1 MAGAPILLSEL
12 IAELRRELAE
22 AQVQGQGLHPRL
34 RIEEAEI
41 ELQVVITRE
50 DSAGI
55 GVKFWVLNA
64 DVKDK
69 GIDATTQKIKLK
81 LNPSD
86 ADSGDFII
94 RAPEAQQPVKIDNH
108 DSGMRA
114 TE

>member
-1 MAGAPILLSEL
+1 MAAAPILLSEL

-64 DVKDK
+64 DLKDK

-81 LNPSD
+81 LKPSD
-86 ADSGDFII
+86 ADGGDLII
-94 RAPEAQQPVKIDNH
+94 RAPEAQQPAKTDDH
-108 DSGMRA
+108 DSDIRA
-114 TE
+114 PE

>member
-1 MAGAPILLSEL
+1 MAEAPIQLAEL
-12 IAELRRELAE
+12 IAELRRELAA

-50 DSAGI
+50 DTAGI

-69 GIDATTQKIKLK
+69 YADATTQKIKLK
-81 LNPSD
+81 LKP
-86 ADSGDFII
+86 SGDFVIS
-94 RAPEAQQPVKIDNH
+94 APEAQQPTPSDKR

>member
-1 MAGAPILLSEL
+1 MADEPILLSEL

-22 AQVQGQGLHPRL
+22 AQVQGQGLQPRL

-50 DSAGI
+50 DNAGI

-64 DVKDK
+64 DLKDK
-69 GIDATTQKIKLK
+69 SIDATTQKIKLK
-81 LNPSD
+81 LKP
-86 ADSGDFII
+86 SGDFVI
-94 RAPEAQQPVKIDNH
+94 RAPEAQQPASPDRREG
-108 DSGMRA
+108 GMRA

>member
-1 MAGAPILLSEL
+1 MADAPILLSEL

-22 AQVQGQGLHPRL
+22 AQVKGQGLQPRL

-50 DSAGI
+50 DNTGI

-64 DVKDK
+64 DLKDK
-69 GIDATTQKIKLK
+69 SIDATTQKIKLK
-81 LNPSD
+81 LKPSD
-86 ADSGDFII
+86 ADGGDFII
-94 RAPEAQQPVKIDNH
+94 HAPEAQQPANPDKRAG
-108 DSGMRA
+108 GMRA

>member
-1 MAGAPILLSEL
+1 MADAPILLSEL

-22 AQVQGQGLHPRL
+22 AQVQGQGLQPQL

-50 DSAGI
+50 DNAGI

-69 GIDATTQKIKLK
+69 RADATTQKIKLK
-81 LNPSD
+81 LKP
-86 ADSGDFII
+86 SGDFVI
-94 RAPEAQQPVKIDNH
+94 RAPEAQQPAHLDRCEG
-108 DSGMRA
+108 GMRA